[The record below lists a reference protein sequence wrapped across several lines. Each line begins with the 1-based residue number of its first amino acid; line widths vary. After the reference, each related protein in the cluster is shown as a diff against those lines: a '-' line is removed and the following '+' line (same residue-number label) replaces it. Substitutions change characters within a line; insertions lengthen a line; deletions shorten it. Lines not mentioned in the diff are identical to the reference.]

1 MNVMSIR
8 ERKHRLDPACYQG
21 RIFVS
26 FTLCVKNRS
35 PLFIESDIVNIFMN
49 LLNDSAIR
57 FSCKIPAYCF
67 MPDHVNIVVEGTQ
80 EEVNLLK
87 FINHYKQTTGYWMSK
102 NRSDVSWQK
111 DFFDHILRKDESLQV
126 VIRYILDNPVR
137 KGLVLNWQD
146 YPFKGALGCN
156 FADVLNCFV

>member
-1 MNVMSIR
+1 MPIK

-35 PLFIESDIVNIFMN
+35 PLFIESAIVNIFMN
-49 LLNDSAIR
+49 LLNNSAIK
-57 FSCKIPAYCF
+57 FSCIIPAYCF
-67 MPDHVNIVVEGTQ
+67 MPDHLHIIVGGAQ
-80 EEVNLLK
+80 EEANLLK

-111 DFFDHILRKDESLQV
+111 DFFDHILRKDESLQF
-126 VIRYILDNPVR
+126 VIHYILENPVR

-146 YPFKGALGCN
+146 YPFKGAIGCSL
-156 FADVLNCFV
+156 DEVLNGLV